1 MAEMEPHEELKAK
14 GLLVVFQRS
23 LGNAAFVSHQWVGHE
38 HPDPEFKQMR
48 VLQAALKYAMSSSL
62 KHIPL
67 DIVTELLLPGAKDMP
82 TSELVEKDLF
92 IWYDYFSCP
101 QLERKPKEGERSE
114 LSKAIE
120 SIPAYVA
127 ASAFFFVLCPV
138 IENEHLSKVFSP
150 STWAQ
155 RGWCRL
161 ERACCE
167 LGQNQSWIMVK
178 APTSLELISC
188 PSASMGSSPPGQ
200 GEFSLAE
207 DRKKVAPVL
216 TTLLKRK
223 LLQLLQAQDF
233 VSYRVLLNQQ
243 SVYLKGLGL
252 HGSCYKPVPGFE
264 EKITNLEEMDS
275 TSCLV
280 EEFLYQN
287 GFNTVGQRDAGG
299 WMPLHYAALSG
310 DSSLIHG
317 LLAKRANPN
326 CKTTKDQPLVGLP
339 PLTSALS
346 ICVFFR
352 HYEATQCLISARA
365 SLSGGSTLCTPLI
378 AAVIADSAEGVRLL
392 CQARCDPHRRNLVGA
407 AAFDTACAHGTIHA
421 VEELLLQTGGRGLD
435 MTLALNESLTHH
447 GGSAELVKRLLDL
460 RADVNDQTFTW
471 WKPGFGMGLIA
482 MQKNLQHKCGKRTLC
497 SKLMY
502 HGGHGGT
509 PLMLAMLTY
518 QYEAAACLIAEG
530 ARLDS
535 RNSRG
540 WTAKDFAAGQP
551 VPDFL
556 LEAFEG
562 SSEGCCRVTSIA
574 LRNAC
579 VEL

>member
-1 MAEMEPHEELKAK
+1 MPCQSPPVSALASYARSLRTRCPEAEASPMLLPMYTVPVRDLLDMAEMEPHEELKAK

-138 IENEHLSKVFSP
+138 IENEHLSKEKQYPFAAFVCDIVQFGDCNAFNCFAWSKLLV
-150 STWAQ
+150 
-155 RGWCRL
+155 RILR
-161 ERACCE
+161 
-167 LGQNQSWIMVK
+167 
-178 APTSLELISC
+178 LISC
-188 PSASMGSSPPGQ
+188 PSASMGSGPPGQ

-207 DRKKVAPVL
+207 DRKK
-216 TTLLKRK
+216 
-223 LLQLLQAQDF
+223 
-233 VSYRVLLNQQ
+233 
-243 SVYLKGLGL
+243 
-252 HGSCYKPVPGFE
+252 
-264 EKITNLEEMDS
+264 
-275 TSCLV
+275 
-280 EEFLYQN
+280 
-287 GFNTVGQRDAGG
+287 
-299 WMPLHYAALSG
+299 
-310 DSSLIHG
+310 
-317 LLAKRANPN
+317 
-326 CKTTKDQPLVGLP
+326 
-339 PLTSALS
+339 
-346 ICVFFR
+346 
-352 HYEATQCLISARA
+352 
-365 SLSGGSTLCTPLI
+365 
-378 AAVIADSAEGVRLL
+378 
-392 CQARCDPHRRNLVGA
+392 
-407 AAFDTACAHGTIHA
+407 